1 MPTKGQEYTGSTKLN
16 IVIGGI
22 DVDTCSECKWYHR
35 VLYLVVLIRTRSQG
49 DIFRQIKRI
58 KQPNGIRG

>member
-22 DVDTCSECKWYHR
+22 DVDTCSEGK
-35 VLYLVVLIRTRSQG
+35 
-49 DIFRQIKRI
+49 
-58 KQPNGIRG
+58 